1 MSQAHKSS
9 KAPLVPAGL
18 EAEVD
23 IMMQNVQ
30 SSDAAPATKQFQSS
44 FFSLVHLIMV
54 SGER

>member
-23 IMMQNVQ
+23 IMMQNIQ
-30 SSDAAPATKQFQSS
+30 PCDAAPATKQFHSS
-44 FFSLVHLIMV
+44 FFL
-54 SGER
+54 